1 MTGKKTLRD
10 TTGGVQCAREPVSV
24 FWPQEKKKEKKR
36 TEEEH
41 PGFFLTDELDNSL
54 KCRLSL

>member
-24 FWPQEKKKEKKR
+24 FWPQEKKKKR

-41 PGFFLTDELDNSL
+41 PGFS
-54 KCRLSL
+54 

>member
-24 FWPQEKKKEKKR
+24 FWPQEKKR

-41 PGFFLTDELDNSL
+41 PGYFLTNELDYSL